1 MTVVQGGPEWLFDGS
16 EIPDPYGRAARALRF
31 LDILKHPKSR
41 AEDKALKFDPWQT
54 RIIQKIYGPQHADGR
69 RICRVVYLQVG
80 RGNRKTSLG
89 GALALLHTF
98 GPERVPAG
106 QVNSAAADRKQARI
120 AFDEAVGIIGA
131 TPQLGAAARIQDF
144 KNRIVHPKSGA
155 TYEAIS
161 CDAATNY
168 GRSPMFALV
177 DELWAHK
184 KIDLWH
190 SIRTGLTKV
199 GGSLLVITTTAGRGS
214 HTPDFPI
221 YEYARKVA
229 TGEIEDPS
237 FLPIIFEAPRD
248 CDWQDEAIWHATNP
262 GLAHGYPDIE
272 GLRQLAREARER
284 PADREAFQQFHLGI
298 RQEHSTSPFVDMA
311 TYDEGAAVV
320 DLEAL
325 TEQPCWLGVDLS
337 SNNDLT
343 VVLACWRDGEDGFVV
358 WPWFFCPEDNLAGR
372 ADRDGVPY
380 PLWAEQHFITPTPGN
395 VVDFRT
401 VENCIRDLC
410 GRFDVREIAF
420 DPHLA
425 RNTLNNLLEDGLPA
439 VEMRQGW
446 VTMAP
451 AVKELDR
458 AIIGRKLRH
467 GGHPVL
473 RWNFENIAVE
483 TDKAGNRQFHKGKSR
498 DRIDGAVACAMA
510 VSRAA
515 AGDEGVRSIFDRP
528 ELWED
533 SAAPAPSAGLQG
545 DPDDDIDYE
554 ILKDP
559 QHKRFEEM
567 RERYEA
573 RRVLNND
580 EEFPWD

>member
-1 MTVVQGGPEWLFDGS
+1 MQCGPAWLFDGS
-16 EIPDPYGRAARALRF
+16 AIPDPRGYGDRAVEFLRF
-31 LDILKHPKSR
+31 LKHPKSR
-41 AEDKALKFDPWQT
+41 LADKGLVWDPWQT
-54 RIIQKIYGPQHADGR
+54 RIIRKVYGPCHDDGR
-69 RICRVVYLQVG
+69 RVCRVVYLQVG

-89 GALALLHTF
+89 AALALLHTF
-98 GPERVPAG
+98 GPERVPSG
-106 QVNSAAADRKQARI
+106 QVISAAADRKQARI
-120 AFDEAVGIIGA
+120 AFEEAGGIIGQV
-131 TPQLGAAARIQDF
+131 PQLSAASRIQDF

-168 GRSPMFALV
+168 GRTPIFALV

-190 SIRTGLTKV
+190 AIRTGLTKV
-199 GGSLLVITTTAGRGS
+199 AGSLLVITTTAGRGS
-214 HTPDFPI
+214 HAPDFPI
-221 YEYARKVA
+221 YEYARKVMS
-229 TGEIEDPS
+229 GEIDDPS

-248 CDWQDEAIWHATNP
+248 CDWQDEAIWNATNP
-262 GLAHGYPDIE
+262 GLQHGYPDIE
-272 GLRQLAREARER
+272 GLRQLAREAKER
-284 PADREAFQQFHLGI
+284 PADRDAFQQFHLGI
-298 RQEHSTSPFVDMA
+298 RQEHSVSPFVDIA
-311 TYDEGAAVV
+311 TYDEGAAPV
-320 DLEAL
+320 DLDKLVES
-325 TEQPCWLGVDLS
+325 PCWIGVDLS

-343 VVLACWRDGEDGFVV
+343 VVVACWRDGDDGYVV
-358 WPWFFCPEDNLAGR
+358 WPWFFCPKENLQAR

-380 PLWAEQHFITPTPGN
+380 PLWAEGEFITPTPGN
-395 VVDFRT
+395 VVDFRA
-401 VENCIRDLC
+401 VETCIRDLC
-410 GRFDVREIAF
+410 KRFDVREIAF

-425 RNTLNNLLEDGLPA
+425 RNTLNSLLEDGLPA

-446 VTMAP
+446 ITMAP
-451 AVKELDR
+451 AVKELER

-510 VSRAA
+510 VARASS
-515 AGDEGVRSIFDRP
+515 GESERSIFDRP
-528 ELWED
+528 ELWTGND
-533 SAAPAPSAGLQG
+533 PAKQASNASIVDG
-545 DPDDDIDYE
+545 IDMD

-559 QHKRFEEM
+559 RHPQWHAM

-573 RRVLNND
+573 RFVDAD
-580 EEFPWD
+580 EEDY